1 MKRGNM
7 NIKINYLIKNFKND
21 ENININLINENKF
34 IIYIKNF
41 FIK

>member
-1 MKRGNM
+1 M

>member
-21 ENININLINENKF
+21 GKININLINENKF
-34 IIYIKNF
+34 IFYIKIF